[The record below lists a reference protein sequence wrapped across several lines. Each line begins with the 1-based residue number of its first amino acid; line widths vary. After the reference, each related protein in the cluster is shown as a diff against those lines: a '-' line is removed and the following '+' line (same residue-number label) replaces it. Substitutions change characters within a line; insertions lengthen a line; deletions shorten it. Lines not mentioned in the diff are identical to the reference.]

1 MERSQWYIGVPN
13 GVVLCIDHIDRCRM
27 EGRIYHAY
35 SKEAA
40 KITDI
45 SQLLFELE
53 DFFDS
58 ICFPFPTVNG
68 RSFLEKKPEVKRRK
82 ERVKAMRDEELLSK
96 HGDLGTFIIR
106 VQHRQNSS
114 WQGRITWMDKNKT
127 LYFRSVWE
135 MIKLIGSALETAGGE
150 EDLASEG
157 WPEEDR
163 EE

>member
-1 MERSQWYIGVPN
+1 MDRSQWYIGVPN

-27 EGRIYHAY
+27 DGRIYHAY

-40 KITDI
+40 KVTNM
-45 SQLLFELE
+45 SQFLFELE

-58 ICFPFPTVNG
+58 ICFPFPSVNE
-68 RSFLEKKPEVKRRK
+68 RSFQDKEPKAKRRE
-82 ERVKAMRDEELLSK
+82 ERVRVMSDEELLEK

-135 MIKLIGSALETAGGE
+135 MIKLIGRALETVGGE
-150 EDLASEG
+150 DMPTEEE
-157 WPEEDR
+157 WPKE
-163 EE
+163 